1 MNFLSPLAFW
11 LAATLPIVVVF
22 YLLKRRRKVQVV
34 ASSML
39 WRKFLAET
47 QASAPFQKLRHHWLL
62 VFQLLMLALAVLAM
76 ARPYFSGNVSEGGL
90 LVVIM
95 DTSASMQSTDVS
107 PTRMD
112 AAIEEASELIET
124 LSDTDQ
130 MMILAA
136 GRQTR
141 VLQSA
146 TSEKNEL
153 HRALSSIQ
161 SSDTS
166 TYLLDAFKLAQTL
179 VKDQKLAEIHLFSD
193 GAASDLNEFEPAD
206 LNVNYHPIGTRSYN
220 VGIVSLDV
228 RPNPDDETT
237 RAIFAGIVNYSTNR
251 VDLLAEL
258 QWNDQTIEARPLE
271 LEPGSTDSQAFIAP
285 QSENGIFTLKL
296 NSEDDLAVDN
306 QASVVS
312 LLPKPVRTLLVT
324 QGNRFLEKALNA
336 ARNIELAVVDQ
347 YTETSPDVDLV
358 VLDDVIPLSWPTV
371 NTLAIHVTHTNW
383 FEDVNLVESPVIVD
397 WKAAHPLLRFVQ
409 LDDVQI
415 AETLGV
421 KTPDWAMSIV
431 ESTSTPL
438 ILAGEQDGQRMVWVG
453 FDTLQSTWP
462 LRVSF
467 PIFIAN
473 AIEWLNPTTSQAS
486 MVNVRT
492 GEALVATLE
501 ETDPALSMLLPN
513 GQKTNLETS
522 PDSRQIIFADTLQ
535 QGVYRLQN
543 GTNEVVFASNLI
555 DASESDNGP
564 REELNL
570 GGYKQITGTGQ
581 QRANLEMW
589 RWLVFVAFCVLM
601 FEWWYYHKRT
611 A

>member
-228 RPNPDDETT
+228 RPNPDDERT

-383 FEDVNLVESPVIVD
+383 FEEVNLVESPVIVD

-438 ILAGEQDGQRMVWVG
+438 ILAGEQDGQRMVWGG

-501 ETDPALSMLLPN
+501 ETDSALSMLLPN
-513 GQKTNLETS
+513 GQKTSLETS